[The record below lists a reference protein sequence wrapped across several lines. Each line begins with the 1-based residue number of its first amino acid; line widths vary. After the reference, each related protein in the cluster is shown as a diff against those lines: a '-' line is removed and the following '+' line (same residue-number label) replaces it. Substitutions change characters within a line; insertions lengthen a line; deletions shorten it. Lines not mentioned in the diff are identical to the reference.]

1 MIEPEYFSGEIKKS
15 AQGKAYEDLFT
26 IDASVHKITLEDAPS
41 YSKFPKEK
49 DVAKK
54 IFEYGVKPKFIYL
67 LRNPFDRIESHYNF
81 MKSKSNNSQNW
92 NLDIGSSHLINLSNY
107 YLQLKQYEP
116 YFEKKDFLLIDFG
129 RIKQNPEAVLKEIYR
144 FLDLPETYFP
154 EEYYVENKLRQ
165 KSSLERS
172 VRKNFGKLIPLIP
185 RFIRRNMENHLRK
198 KNPVEKK
205 RLTEEQKK
213 SIHQELKPNMLKLQ
227 KEYDFD
233 VSKWGFV
240 LS

>member
-1 MIEPEYFSGEIKKS
+1 M
-15 AQGKAYEDLFT
+15 
-26 IDASVHKITLEDAPS
+26 
-41 YSKFPKEK
+41 
-49 DVAKK
+49 
-54 IFEYGVKPKFIYL
+54 
-67 LRNPFDRIESHYNF
+67 
-81 MKSKSNNSQNW
+81 
-92 NLDIGSSHLINLSNY
+92 
-107 YLQLKQYEP
+107 
-116 YFEKKDFLLIDFG
+116 LIDFG